1 MSLFQANVLT
11 LKHKTSNSKL
21 PVFKGWKK
29 MQDKRLLSAS
39 RNSQKKHRPAVPV
52 SFFSLL
58 LKNASVSVTV
68 SNHLFLRYY
77 EIGLLLL
84 KLLVLLRMIFVK
96 R

>member
-1 MSLFQANVLT
+1 
-11 LKHKTSNSKL
+11 
-21 PVFKGWKK
+21 
-29 MQDKRLLSAS
+29 MQDKRVS
-39 RNSQKKHRPAVPV
+39 RIEAGHSDKHRPAVPV

-68 SNHLFLRYY
+68 SNHLFSRYY